1 MRKNI
6 FEIQVPVC
14 EIQQMGCVQSV
25 EVELSK
31 CVKPCSGMVIASFAK
46 SRNVDL
52 HNMMSKVLSDYNN
65 FTKWK
70 GFPNE
75 LKGTNEMIETH
86 IMIYDD

>member
-25 EVELSK
+25 QVELSK
-31 CVKPCSGMVIASFAK
+31 CVKPCSGMVIASFTK

-52 HNMMSKVLSDYNN
+52 YNMMSKALSDYNN

-75 LKGTNEMIETH
+75 LKGTNDRNTY
-86 IMIYDD
+86 YDL